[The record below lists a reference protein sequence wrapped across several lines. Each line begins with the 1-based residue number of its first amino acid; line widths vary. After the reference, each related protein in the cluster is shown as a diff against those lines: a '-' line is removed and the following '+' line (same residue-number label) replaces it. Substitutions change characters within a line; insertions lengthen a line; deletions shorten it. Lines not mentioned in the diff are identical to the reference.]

1 MKKKKPISELEELMA
16 FHLKASGL
24 PPPEREHG
32 FHSTRL
38 WRFDFAWP
46 EQCVALEVEGGVRS
60 NGRHTRGSGFEADC
74 EKYNE
79 AGLLGWTVFRVTG
92 AMVHSGQALQ
102 MIERALNDR

>member
-1 MKKKKPISELEELMA
+1 MRGKGAASDLEDLMA

-24 PPPEREHG
+24 PTPEREHG
-32 FHSTRL
+32 FHPTRL

-60 NGRHTRGSGFEADC
+60 NGRHTRASGFEADC

-79 AGLLGWTVFRVTG
+79 AGLLGWTVFRATG
-92 AMVHSGQALQ
+92 PMVRSGQALQ
-102 MIERALNDR
+102 VIERALGDR